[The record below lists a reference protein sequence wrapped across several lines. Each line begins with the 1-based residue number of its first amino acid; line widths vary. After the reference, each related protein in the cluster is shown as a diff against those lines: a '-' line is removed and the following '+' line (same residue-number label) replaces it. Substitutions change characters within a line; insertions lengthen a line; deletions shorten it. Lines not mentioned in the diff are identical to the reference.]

1 MKRIMICAAVLAAS
15 IAAQAQLLWKVT
27 SPGSDKVSYIVGTH
41 HLAPQGMI
49 DSISG
54 LKDAI
59 KGVDAVYGEVDMT
72 TITPDIQQKMMAMM
86 AAPADSTLNLVLT
99 KEQYDSVGAIVNK
112 YFNGMATV
120 DQLAALKPVAL
131 STQLSLMQNI
141 AAFPGFNPAEQLDT
155 KIQQEATA
163 LGKQAKGFE
172 TIEFQ
177 LGILY
182 GDPIA
187 EQAEALMKT
196 VRHDTESIELSKKLA
211 NAYIKGDLDEM
222 YSVIRDKDLGMDDD
236 AVRKLITDRNVNWAS
251 MLKFIL
257 PQQSVLV
264 AVGAGHLPGSNG
276 MISLLRGLGFVVEP
290 VN

>member
-1 MKRIMICAAVLAAS
+1 MICAAVLAAS

>member
-15 IAAQAQLLWKVT
+15 VAAQAQLLWKVT